1 MSALN
6 LFNIYEQSIENVY
19 DTCTSAL
26 EEYGIEIDFETEVT
40 EDLKELGNWE
50 DIGNSL
56 IHAMLYTTA
65 GIIQGEKNI
74 KCDFYVNGLDSHLYI
89 NGEEYYG

>member
-6 LFNIYEQSIENVY
+6 LFNIYEKSIDSIH

-26 EEYGIEIDFETEVT
+26 EEYGINIDFQIEVM
-40 EDLKELGNWE
+40 EDLKQIGDWE

-56 IHAMLYTTA
+56 IHAMLSTTA
-65 GIIQGEKNI
+65 GIIKREKNLE
-74 KCDFYVNGLDSHLYI
+74 CDYYVNGLDSHLYI